1 MSLEGERM
9 LQLQNQVIRKWS
21 GEPNHHWRERAAEI
35 AKENIYTLSLGWLG
49 KRAHKQALGGRK
61 LVF

>member
-1 MSLEGERM
+1 M

-21 GEPNHHWRERAAEI
+21 GEPSHHWRERAGKI
-35 AKENIYTLSLGWLG
+35 AKENIYTLSLVWLG
-49 KRAHKQALGGRK
+49 KQGAYKQAPGGRK